1 MGKYDKAILDY
12 MGFTLSLKDVEF
24 DLRDWQVAMAAFVAP
39 QEPGPREWSPRTD
52 PRYCR
57 KAASGV

>member
-1 MGKYDKAILDY
+1 MGKYDKAVLDY
-12 MGFTLSLKDVEF
+12 MGFTLSLKDLDF
-24 DLRDWQVAMAAFVAP
+24 DLRDWQMAVAAFVPP

-57 KAASGV
+57 KAVS